1 MRHRHSGRYL
11 GRNSSHRKALFKNMM
26 VSLLKHEQIT
36 TTVPK
41 AKELRMYMEPMITL
55 AKQDTVHRRRVAFAR
70 LRDKDMV
77 AKLFNDI
84 APHFKT
90 RPGGYMRV
98 LKCGYRK
105 GDSAPLAIVQLVGRE
120 KVGADTAAVA

>member
-26 VSLLKHEQIT
+26 NSLLKHEQIT

-41 AKELRMYMEPMITL
+41 AKELRTYMEPMITL
-55 AKQDTVHRRRVAFAR
+55 AKLDTVHRRRIAFSR
-70 LRDKDMV
+70 LRDRDMV
-77 AKLFNDI
+77 TKLFNEI

-90 RPGGYMRV
+90 RPGGYMRI
-98 LKCGYRK
+98 LKCGNRK
-105 GDSAPLAIVQLVGRE
+105 GDNAPIAIVELVGRE
-120 KVGADTAAVA
+120 KVTTAA

>member
-26 VSLLKHEQIT
+26 NSLLKHEQIT

-41 AKELRMYMEPMITL
+41 AKELRTYMEPMITL
-55 AKQDTVHRRRVAFAR
+55 AKQDTVHRRRIAFAR
-70 LRDKDMV
+70 LRDKEMV
-77 AKLFNDI
+77 AKLFNEI

-90 RPGGYMRV
+90 RPGGYMRI

-105 GDSAPLAIVQLVGRE
+105 GDCAPIAIVELVGRE
-120 KVGADTAAVA
+120 KGTNVA

>member
-26 VSLLKHEQIT
+26 ISLLKHEQII

-41 AKELRMYMEPMITL
+41 AKELRTYMEPMITL
-55 AKQDTVHRRRVAFAR
+55 AKQDTVHRRRIAFSR
-70 LRDKDMV
+70 LRDREMV
-77 AKLFNDI
+77 TKLFNEI

-90 RPGGYMRV
+90 RPGGYMRI
-98 LKCGYRK
+98 LKCGNRK
-105 GDSAPLAIVQLVGRE
+105 GDNAPIAIVELVGRE
-120 KVGADTAAVA
+120 KVSTAA

>member
-26 VSLLKHEQIT
+26 ISLLKHEQIT

-41 AKELRMYMEPMITL
+41 AKELRTYMEPMITL
-55 AKQDTVHRRRVAFAR
+55 AKLDTVHRRRIAFSR
-70 LRDKDMV
+70 LRDRDMV
-77 AKLFNDI
+77 TKLFNEI

-90 RPGGYMRV
+90 RPGGYMRI
-98 LKCGYRK
+98 LKCGNRK
-105 GDSAPLAIVQLVGRE
+105 GDNAPIAIVELVGRE
-120 KVGADTAAVA
+120 KVSTAA

>member
-26 VSLLKHEQIT
+26 NSLLKHEQIK

-55 AKQDTVHRRRVAFAR
+55 AKLDTVHRRRIAFSR
-70 LRDKDMV
+70 LRDRDMV
-77 AKLFNDI
+77 TKLFNEI

-90 RPGGYMRV
+90 RPGGYMRI
-98 LKCGYRK
+98 LKCGNRK
-105 GDSAPLAIVQLVGRE
+105 GDNAPVAIVELVGRE
-120 KVGADTAAVA
+120 KVTTAA

>member
-26 VSLLKHEQIT
+26 NSLLRHEQIT

-55 AKQDTVHRRRVAFAR
+55 AKLDTVHRRRIAFSR

-77 AKLFNDI
+77 AKLFNEI

-90 RPGGYMRV
+90 RPGGYMRI
-98 LKCGYRK
+98 LKCGNRK
-105 GDSAPLAIVQLVGRE
+105 GDNAPIAIVELVGRE
-120 KVGADTAAVA
+120 KISTAA

>member
-26 VSLLKHEQIT
+26 NSLLKHEQII

-41 AKELRMYMEPMITL
+41 AKELRTYMEPMITL
-55 AKQDTVHRRRVAFAR
+55 AKLDTVHRRRVAFSR

-77 AKLFNDI
+77 AKLFNEI

-90 RPGGYMRV
+90 RPGGYMRI
-98 LKCGYRK
+98 LKCGNRK
-105 GDSAPLAIVQLVGRE
+105 GDNAPIAIVELVGRE
-120 KVGADTAAVA
+120 KVSTAA

>member
-1 MRHRHSGRYL
+1 MRHRHSGRYF

-26 VSLLKHEQIT
+26 ISLLKHEQIT

-41 AKELRMYMEPMITL
+41 AKELRTYMEPMITL
-55 AKQDTVHRRRVAFAR
+55 AKLDTVHRRRIAFSR
-70 LRDKDMV
+70 LRDRDMV
-77 AKLFNDI
+77 TKLFNEI

-90 RPGGYMRV
+90 RPGGYMRI

-105 GDSAPLAIVQLVGRE
+105 GDSAPIAIVELVGRE
-120 KVGADTAAVA
+120 KVTTAA